1 MKLELEREC
10 VAIAI
15 EIVVGYLCKE
25 AHGHQGCNA
34 VPPELSK
41 VLKRVNYDKGRA
53 AVILVAQYGLQH
65 HVGHATPP
73 DPPVDCAWWNAA
85 LKRRVDTTVLA
96 LHEYIL
102 LASRS
107 MTSSIC
113 TQKAMHPEITSA
125 MQAASGS
132 VNTLGAAAFMLVSR
146 HSICTST
153 PSQLVEHCE
162 WWSNVSEHY
171 NGKWP
176 PQNPIS
182 NGLDLLQATID
193 GARVLQ
199 AWQTQL
205 AKECTLQ
212 ETKRKRKLKRK
223 LCSITDCT
231 TQSRSG
237 GMCSKHGKR
246 CTQEGCDK
254 SACDGS
260 VLCIGHG
267 GGVRAAC
274 M

>member
-1 MKLELEREC
+1 MELELERKR
-10 VAIAI
+10 VAI
-15 EIVVGYLCKE
+15 EIVDGYLR
-25 AHGHQGCNA
+25 AVVPGHQGCDA
-34 VPPELSK
+34 IPPALAK

-162 WWSNVSEHY
+162 WWSNVVEHY
-171 NGKWP
+171 NGTWP

-193 GARVLQ
+193 GKKALQ
-199 AWQTQL
+199 VWPTQL
-205 AKECTLQ
+205 AKECTP
-212 ETKRKRKLKRK
+212 KA
-223 LCSITDCT
+223 ID
-231 TQSRSG
+231 
-237 GMCSKHGKR
+237 
-246 CTQEGCDK
+246 
-254 SACDGS
+254 AS
-260 VLCIGHG
+260 V
-267 GGVRAAC
+267 AATC
-274 M
+274 